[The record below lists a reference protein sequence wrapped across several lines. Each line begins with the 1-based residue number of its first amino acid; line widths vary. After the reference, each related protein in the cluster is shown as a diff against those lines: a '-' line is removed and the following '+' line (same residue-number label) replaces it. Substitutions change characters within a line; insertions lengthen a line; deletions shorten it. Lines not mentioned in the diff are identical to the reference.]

1 MTKKQIWSIIIL
13 IFILLS
19 GVVSFGIYRFS
30 QKFSK
35 IIQENQIKQH
45 QYDPENLFS
54 DQKVIELCYAL
65 KAGDLNKADEL
76 LKQGVDIN
84 FKGKD
89 GMTPFLWLFKFSG
102 LRDENIMKKSFQW
115 LVKHKADPT
124 VIYAAPLKEGY
135 HVRAHYT
142 VFHIAAE
149 NSNIFYLKTL
159 LKSGLIKDIDLELPE
174 NANPTALL
182 QADLSDRFENFKL
195 LLDYGADPNKIIKL
209 AVDRPTLNIVEGNMS
224 WRFAYELLK
233 RGANFNTN
241 MRDGKSEIVRVIEDI
256 VFVPSVSLNYRGV
269 DYRQKCVEFLENH
282 GVKDIHPDMPDDE
295 KYVKENGKY
304 QLYILEKEGDK
315 AGQWVKFEESSKY
328 ETPLTEE
335 ERKKGREE
343 EDKYYEGLRYKR

>member
-65 KAGDLNKADEL
+65 KAGDLKKADEL

-124 VIYAAPLKEGY
+124 VIYHWKGNAY
-135 HVRAHYT
+135 YT

-149 NSNIFYLKTL
+149 NSDIFYLKTL
-159 LKSGLIKDIDLELPE
+159 LDSGLIKDIDMELPE

-182 QADLSDRFENFKL
+182 QAELAGRFENFKL
-195 LLDYGADPNKIIKL
+195 LLDYGANPSKIIG
-209 AVDRPTLNIVEGNMS
+209 EGNSATTTLELSSGNMG

-233 RGANFNTN
+233 RGADFKFFP
-241 MRDGKSEIVRVIEDI
+241 MADGKVSIVENAIEGFT
-256 VFVPSVSLNYRGV
+256 FVPSVSLNYRGV

-335 ERKKGREE
+335 ERKRGREE
-343 EDKYYEGLRYKR
+343 EEEYYSNLRHR

>member
-1 MTKKQIWSIIIL
+1 MTKKQTWSIFIL
-13 IFILLS
+13 IFVFLGGI
-19 GVVSFGIYRFS
+19 SFSVYRFS

-35 IIQENQIKQH
+35 LIQENQIKQH

-54 DQKVIELCYAL
+54 DQKVIDLCYAL
-65 KAGDLNKADEL
+65 KSGDLKKADEL
-76 LKQGVDIN
+76 LKQGVNIN
-84 FKGKD
+84 FKGKN

-115 LVKHKADPT
+115 LVEHKADPT
-124 VIYAAPLKEGY
+124 VIYHWKGNAYL
-135 HVRAHYT
+135 T
-142 VFHIAAE
+142 VFHTAAKHPD
-149 NSNIFYLKTL
+149 IFYLKTL
-159 LKSGLIKDIDLELPE
+159 LESGLIKDIDLELPE
-174 NANPTALL
+174 NAHPTALL
-182 QADLSDRFENFKL
+182 QAELADRFENFKL

-304 QLYILEKEGDK
+304 QLYILEKKGDK

-343 EDKYYEGLRYKR
+343 EEEYYRDLRHR

>member
-1 MTKKQIWSIIIL
+1 MNKKVFTLIIL
-13 IFILLS
+13 PITLFVLI
-19 GVVSFGIYRFS
+19 GIYHV
-30 QKFSK
+30 SK
-35 IIQENQIKQH
+35 KISKTVQDIQVRQH

-54 DQKVIELCYAL
+54 DQKVIKLCYAL

-76 LKQGVDIN
+76 LKEGVDIN
-84 FKGKD
+84 TVGKD

-102 LRDENIMKKSFQW
+102 LYDEDIMKKSFQW
-115 LVKHKADPT
+115 LVEHKADPT
-124 VIYAAPLKEGY
+124 VVY
-135 HVRAHYT
+135 HWKGNAYYT
-142 VFHIAAE
+142 VFHLSAE
-149 NSNIFYLKTL
+149 NPDIFYLKTL
-159 LKSGLIKDIDLELPE
+159 LESGLIKDIDMELPE

-182 QADLSDRFENFKL
+182 QANISDRFENFKM

-209 AVDRPTLNIVEGNMS
+209 GVDRATLNIAEGNMS

-241 MRDGKSEIVRVIEDI
+241 MRDGKPEIVRVIEDV

-269 DYRQKCVEFLENH
+269 DYRQKCVEFLEEH
-282 GVKDIHPDMPDDE
+282 GVKNIHPDMPDDE

-304 QLYILEKEGDK
+304 QLYILEKEGEK

-343 EDKYYEGLRYKR
+343 EEEYYRSLRYR